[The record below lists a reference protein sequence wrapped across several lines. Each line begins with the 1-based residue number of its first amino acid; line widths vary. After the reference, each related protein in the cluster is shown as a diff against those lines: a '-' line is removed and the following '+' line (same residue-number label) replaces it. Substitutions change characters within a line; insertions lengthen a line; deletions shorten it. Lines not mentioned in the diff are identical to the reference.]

1 MYYIFQSGKGQ
12 NAFLKAGREHSQ
24 GLDDGDLGRLGQ
36 AAEFENE
43 NDAHAWVRKNS
54 GKWAPEHRVLA
65 PNHKGKLVEVKDP
78 RAGGEF
84 NEAVDRYLG

>member
-12 NAFLKAGREHSQ
+12 NAFLQAGREHSQ
-24 GLDDGDLGRLGQ
+24 GLDDGDLGRLGM

-84 NEAVDRYLG
+84 NEAVNRYLK